1 MIPTLQSL
9 RFVFVMM
16 IFMSHFVYGGIE
28 AFEAGGDCGVAFFF
42 LLSGFVLSKGYGGQL
57 LRGSFCYGRFLRR
70 RLLKV
75 YPLHLLCLVA
85 VLLISRQPLG
95 LPVLLNALLLQCWVP
110 SSDYYF
116 SCNAVSWFLSCM
128 LFCYAL
134 FPLAFRHASRRLTA
148 AVLLGCLA
156 VYLLVP
162 YDRVNSILYVN
173 PLVRFADFY
182 LGIVLYKC
190 LEKKPVPHLPACV
203 EPLLVI
209 VLVLFLMAY
218 PYTDAKLR
226 NAPLY
231 WLVLLP
237 FIATFASAQGPLSRL
252 LCGKPLLWLGSLSMP
267 IFMIH
272 PLAFSILTRHLPT
285 MPYVLML
292 AVCFAAVV
300 LLSWLIDKC
309 FLRQIGRFK

>member
-16 IFMSHFVYGGIE
+16 IFMSHFSYGGIE
-28 AFEAGGDCGVAFFF
+28 AFQAGGDCGVAFFF
-42 LLSGFVLSKGYGGQL
+42 LLSGFVLSRGYGQR
-57 LRGSFCYGRFLRR
+57 LRQGSFSYGQFMRR
-70 RLLKV
+70 RLLKI

-85 VLLISRQPLG
+85 VLLVSRQSLG

-110 SSDYYF
+110 SMDFYF

-128 LFCYAL
+128 LFCYAV
-134 FPLAFRHASRRLTA
+134 FPLAFRQASPRLTA
-148 AVLLGCLA
+148 VVLLGALA

-173 PLVRFADFY
+173 PLVRFVDFY
-182 LGIVLYKC
+182 LGILLYRY
-190 LEKKPVPHLPACV
+190 LEEKPQTRLPAWV

-209 VLVLFLMAY
+209 VLVLLLMAY
-218 PYTDAKLR
+218 PFADEKLR

-237 FIATFASAQGPLSRL
+237 LIAVFAKAQGPLSRL
-252 LCGKPLLWLGSLSMP
+252 LCCKPLLWLGTLSMP
-267 IFMIH
+267 IFLIH
-272 PLAFSILTRHLPT
+272 PLTFSILTRRLPT
-285 MPYVLML
+285 MSYVPML
-292 AVCFAAVV
+292 VVCFAVVV

-309 FLRQIGRFK
+309 FLRQIERFK